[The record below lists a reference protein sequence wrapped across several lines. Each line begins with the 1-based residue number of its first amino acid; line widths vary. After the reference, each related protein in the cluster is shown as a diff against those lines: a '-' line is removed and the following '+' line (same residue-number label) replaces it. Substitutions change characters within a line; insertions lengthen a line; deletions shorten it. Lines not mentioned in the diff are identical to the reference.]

1 MMGLGVK
8 GGHMVAKGSELNPG
22 PGSYDSLPN
31 EIAKLANANLNLS
44 KNRGRNRTGEI
55 NHTFGAS
62 REQQDKLQYEG

>member
-1 MMGLGVK
+1 MMGLGTK
-8 GGHMVAKGSELNPG
+8 VAQVIQKGSELNPG
-22 PGSYDSLPN
+22 PGSYDCLPN

-62 REQQDKLQYEG
+62 REQ